1 MVFAPLVGVFC
12 FMANTILVGAQW
24 GDEGKGKII
33 DVLTEKADIVV
44 RSQGGANAGHTVRV
58 GDKEYILHLIQY
70 SIERSMMG
78 SLIMTLISWL
88 PAFPAAR
95 FYYVQI

>member
-12 FMANTILVGAQW
+12 FMANTILIGAQW

-44 RSQGGANAGHTVRV
+44 RSQGGLMLGIRSEWVTRSIFCTLFLRGFYVR
-58 GDKEYILHLIQY
+58 L
-70 SIERSMMG
+70 
-78 SLIMTLISWL
+78 
-88 PAFPAAR
+88 R
-95 FYYVQI
+95 FA